1 MGGWDFY
8 DISGA
13 LIYLALGATALWGVF
28 CIVIVWSRIAQK
40 RFSTE
45 DVQSEFLDTLEE
57 PLARGDF
64 DTVVEMCQGNDRAVP
79 QLVQLAVLNRGI
91 GYNKVR
97 QLVVDRFQ
105 RDILSD
111 LDHRL
116 SWVNTVIKSAPMLG
130 LLGTVV
136 GMMGAFGQL
145 AAAEDVEPQ
154 DLAENISLALITTA
168 VGLSIAIPL
177 ILCMASINVRIRQL
191 EDLVG
196 AGLTR
201 FFDSL
206 KIAMGRK
213 WRQE

>member
-1 MGGWDFY
+1 MGELDFY

-13 LIYLALGATALWGVF
+13 MIYLAMGATALWGVF
-28 CIVIVWSRIAQK
+28 CVVVVWTRIAQK
-40 RFSTE
+40 RFRTE
-45 DVQSEFLDTLEE
+45 DAQAEFLDMLEE

-64 DTVVEMCQGNDRAVP
+64 EGAAQLCEGNDRAIP
-79 QLVQLAVLNRGI
+79 QLVHLALLNRGI
-91 GYNKVR
+91 GYNKMR
-97 QLVVDRFQ
+97 QLVIDRFQ

-145 AAAEDVEPQ
+145 AAAKDVEPQ
-154 DLAENISLALITTA
+154 DLAENISFALVTTA

-177 ILCMASINVRIRQL
+177 ILCMASINVRIRRL

-206 KIAMGRK
+206 KVSMGRK

>member
-40 RFSTE
+40 RFRTE